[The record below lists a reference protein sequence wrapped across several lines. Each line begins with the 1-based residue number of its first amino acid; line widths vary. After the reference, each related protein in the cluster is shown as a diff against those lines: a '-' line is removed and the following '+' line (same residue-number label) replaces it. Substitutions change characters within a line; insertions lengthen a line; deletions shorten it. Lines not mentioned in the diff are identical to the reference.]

1 MNRTSQFNTAINALN
16 QISAATHELAQLLS
30 DMAWEGVEDH
40 AGMSGTRPEVAAE
53 NGAAP
58 KPAPEQET
66 TPVVED
72 PPGYVPIEEVRGV
85 LAELSR
91 AGLTAQIKALIESF
105 GASRLSEV
113 AEHDLGALLEAARG
127 LKTDG
132 PQ

>member
-16 QISAATHELAQLLS
+16 QISQAAHELAQLMS
-30 DMAWEGVEDH
+30 DLAWEGVEDH
-40 AGMSGTRPEVAAE
+40 AEATGTRPESPAE
-53 NGAAP
+53 NGTAS
-58 KPAPEQET
+58 KPAPDQQAA
-66 TPVVED
+66 PMVED
-72 PPGYVPIEEVRGV
+72 PPAYVPIEEVRAV

-127 LKTDG
+127 LKTDD
-132 PQ
+132 PK